1 VLVDGQRQ
9 DKAGAQVSEDADIVV
24 TGPDNPY
31 VSRGGLKLKGA
42 IDHFGVNVSGLVCS
56 DIGASTGGFTD
67 CLLKEGA
74 VKVYALDVGHG
85 LIDAKLRQDVRVVL
99 IERMN
104 ARLMVPGL
112 IGEKVDFAVV
122 DVSFISLKLVLGN
135 IAEML
140 KPGGRILAL
149 VKPQFEVGRGAVGRG
164 GIVRDE
170 GERARALKE
179 VGLFAGSIGL
189 NVTGSV
195 ESSIKGAKGNVESF
209 LYMNRP

>member
-1 VLVDGQRQ
+1 MLVDGQRQ